1 MLSCT
6 DPQSP
11 EFYLSVLNSLS
22 EPLIVINRDYTI
34 DYANKTV
41 LCGESVKKNDGAV
54 GEKCY
59 ALLHN
64 RETPCEECPCMRAF
78 NSGKHFRSIRKVV
91 SKGSALQKEFRAY
104 PIVDESGEV
113 VRVIEVIHDIPS
125 QIETLVQTNHDISN
139 ESPHHENPNNEE
151 STSFCGMIG
160 HSKKMRSLFNMIRIV
175 APSTATVLIYGE
187 SGTGK
192 ERVAQAIHQMSPRKH
207 RPFVAIDCGA
217 LPENLLESELFGHVK
232 GAFTGAFQNKK
243 GLFEEAEGG
252 TLFLDEIGDTSVVF
266 QSKLL
271 RALQE
276 GEARPVGG
284 TRNVK
289 IDVRL
294 VAATNH
300 SLKEGIAK
308 KTFREDLYYRLAVM
322 PIMLPPL
329 RGRLD
334 DIPLLSDYFIKKYT
348 SQNGKGRMILSKEA
362 AELLLRMPWR
372 GNVRELENVIE
383 RGVLVSQTSEIEIES
398 LLIEE
403 EVNSLDYS
411 PSTSLF
417 TSTQEAQSK
426 VERVRIIES
435 LQQHNGNKS
444 MAARSL
450 GISRASF
457 YNKLKRHQI
466 STPV

>member
-1 MLSCT
+1 MVTST
-6 DPQSP
+6 DSHSQD
-11 EFYLSVLNSLS
+11 FYLSVLNSLS

-34 DYANKTV
+34 DYANKAV
-41 LCGESVKKNDGAV
+41 LCGESGKMGKDAI

-59 ALLHN
+59 ALMHD
-64 RETPCEECPCMRAF
+64 RETPCEDCPCMRAF
-78 NSGKHFRSIRKVV
+78 SSGKHFRSIRK
-91 SKGSALQKEFRAY
+91 GGRQGLPQKELRAY
-104 PIVDESGEV
+104 PIVDESGQV
-113 VRVIEVIHDIPS
+113 VRVIEVLHDLLAQPEIP
-125 QIETLVQTNHDISN
+125 VQKSN
-139 ESPHHENPNNEE
+139 GVSNGTTIDEN

-160 HSKKMRSLFNMIRIV
+160 HSKKMRSLFHMIRIV

-192 ERVAQAIHQMSPRKH
+192 ERVAQAIHEMSPRKH

-294 VAATNH
+294 VAATNR
-300 SLKEGIAK
+300 SLKEAIAK

-334 DIPLLSDYFIKKYT
+334 DIPLLSEYFIKKYT
-348 SQNGKGRMILSKEA
+348 EQNGKGPMALSKEA

-383 RGVLVSQTSEIEIES
+383 RGVLVSESAEIPIES

-403 EVNSLDYS
+403 EVNSLGYS

-417 TSTQEAQSK
+417 ASTQEAQSK
-426 VERVRIIES
+426 IERERIIES
-435 LQQHNGNKS
+435 LQQHKGNKS
-444 MAARSL
+444 MAARAL

-457 YNKLKRHQI
+457 YNKLKRHEI
-466 STPV
+466 PTSI

>member
-1 MLSCT
+1 MLPSS
-6 DPQSP
+6 DPQSS

-22 EPLIVINRDYTI
+22 EPLIVINRDFTV
-34 DYANKTV
+34 DYANKAV
-41 LCGESVKKNDGAV
+41 LCGEGGKPDGGAI

-59 ALLHN
+59 ALLHD
-64 RETPCEECPCMRAF
+64 RKAPCDGCPCMRVF
-78 NSGKHFRSIRKVV
+78 SSGKHFRTIRKGG
-91 SKGSALQKEFRAY
+91 KNGSAFQKELRAY

-113 VRVIEVIHDIPS
+113 VRAIEVLHDIPVHPEISS
-125 QIETLVQTNHDISN
+125 QK
-139 ESPHHENPNNEE
+139 NNGVSHKRPDDEK

-160 HSKKMRSLFNMIRIV
+160 HSKKMRSLFHMIRIV

-192 ERVAQAIHQMSPRKH
+192 ERVAQAIHEMSPRRH

-289 IDVRL
+289 INVRL
-294 VAATNH
+294 VAATNR
-300 SLKEGIAK
+300 SLKEAIAK

-322 PIMLPPL
+322 PVMLPPL

-334 DIPLLSDYFIKKYT
+334 DIPLLSEHFIEKYT
-348 SQNGKGRMILSKEA
+348 KQNGKGPMVLSKEA

-383 RGVLVSQTSEIEIES
+383 RGVLVSETSEIPIES

-403 EVNSLDYS
+403 EVNSMGYGA
-411 PSTSLF
+411 STSLF
-417 TSTQEAQSK
+417 DSTQEAQSK
-426 VERVRIIES
+426 VERERIIES

-444 MAARSL
+444 MAARAL

-457 YNKLKRHQI
+457 YNKLKRHEI
-466 STPV
+466 PTSI

>member
-1 MLSCT
+1 MPSPSNL
-6 DPQSP
+6 QSS
-11 EFYLSVLNSLS
+11 EFYLSILNGLS

-34 DYANKTV
+34 DYANKAL
-41 LCGESVKKNDGAV
+41 LCGKAGKVSRDVL

-59 ALLHN
+59 ALLHD
-64 RETPCEECPCMRAF
+64 RKSPCEDCPCMKAF
-78 NSGKHFRSIRKVV
+78 SSGKHFRSIRQMGNN
-91 SKGSALQKEFRAY
+91 GSALQKELRAY
-104 PIVDESGEV
+104 PIVDESGQV
-113 VRVIEVIHDIPS
+113 VRAIEVMHDIP
-125 QIETLVQTNHDISN
+125 VQPGIAPQKKDGASN
-139 ESPHHENPNNEE
+139 GEPEEEN
-151 STSFCGMIG
+151 TSFCGMIG
-160 HSKKMRSLFNMIRIV
+160 HSKNMRSLFHMIRIV
-175 APSTATVLIYGE
+175 APSSATVLIYGE

-192 ERVAQAIHQMSPRKH
+192 ERVAQAIHEMSPRKH

-289 IDVRL
+289 VNVRL
-294 VAATNH
+294 IAATNR
-300 SLKEGIAK
+300 SLKEAIAK

-322 PIMLPPL
+322 PVMLPPL

-334 DIPLLSDYFIKKYT
+334 DIPLLAEYFIKKYT
-348 SQNGKGRMILSKEA
+348 ALNGKEAMVLSKEA

-383 RGVLVSQTSEIEIES
+383 RGVLVSQTSEISLES

-403 EVNSLDYS
+403 EVNSLGYS

-426 VERVRIIES
+426 VERERIIES

-444 MAARSL
+444 MAARAL

-466 STPV
+466 PTSI

>member
-1 MLSCT
+1 MVSSSDL
-6 DPQSP
+6 QSP
-11 EFYLSVLNSLS
+11 EFYLSVLNGLS

-34 DYANKTV
+34 DYANKAV
-41 LCGESVKKNDGAV
+41 LCGEAGKMNDNAV

-64 RETPCEECPCMRAF
+64 RKTPCENCPCMRAF
-78 NSGKHFRSIRKVV
+78 NSGKHFRTIRKR
-91 SKGSALQKEFRAY
+91 GSNGSTPQQELRAY
-104 PIVDESGEV
+104 PIVDESGQVVRAIEV
-113 VRVIEVIHDIPS
+113 VHDIPVLS
-125 QIETLVQTNHDISN
+125 ELSAQKSNGVSN
-139 ESPHHENPNNEE
+139 EVPDDEAG
-151 STSFCGMIG
+151 TSFCGMIG
-160 HSKKMRSLFNMIRIV
+160 HSKKMRSLFHMIRIV
-175 APSTATVLIYGE
+175 APSAATVLIYGE

-192 ERVAQAIHQMSPRKH
+192 ERVAQAIHEMSPRKH

-289 IDVRL
+289 INVRL
-294 VAATNH
+294 VAATNR
-300 SLKEGIAK
+300 SLKEAIAK

-334 DIPLLSDYFIKKYT
+334 DIPLLSEYFIRKYT
-348 SQNGKGRMILSKEA
+348 EQNGKEPMVLSKEA

-383 RGVLVSQTSEIEIES
+383 RGVLVSQTSEISLEA

-403 EVNSLDYS
+403 EVNSLGYS

-426 VERVRIIES
+426 VEREQIIES

-444 MAARSL
+444 MAARAL

-466 STPV
+466 PTSI